1 MNPTPSTK
9 SCFAAL
15 LAGSLFIAA
24 CQSPAPPQAQA
35 PREIH
40 TAAYDLIVPAEQKA
54 LLILFPCF
62 PCDAADTRS
71 ESPIAN
77 QSTATYL

>member
-1 MNPTPSTK
+1 MKPVA
-9 SCFAAL
+9 CAVLLLGL
-15 LAGSLFIAA
+15 LACGTRSA
-24 CQSPAPPQAQA
+24 SDQATTKNTA
-35 PREIH
+35 TREIH
-40 TAAYDLIVPAEQKA
+40 TPAYDLIVPAEQKA